1 MDEWTFAELDEYRAI
16 IYVILYGMMLYTKFT
31 VYYYKLLAELD
42 QFASDVILAELD
54 DVIIAELDHYVIL
67 AELDHTFTHG

>member
-1 MDEWTFAELDEYRAI
+1 
-16 IYVILYGMMLYTKFT
+16 MMLYTKFT